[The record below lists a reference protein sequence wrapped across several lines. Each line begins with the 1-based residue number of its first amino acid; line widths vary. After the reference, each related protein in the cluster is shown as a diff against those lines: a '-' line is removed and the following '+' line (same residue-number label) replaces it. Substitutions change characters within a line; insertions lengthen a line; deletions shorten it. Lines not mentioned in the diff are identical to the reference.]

1 MSAASGAAF
10 ATPKQVR
17 AGALDVAYVDL
28 GPRHGE
34 PVVLLHGWPYDIRA
48 FEECA
53 PMLAAQGHRVL
64 IPYLRGYGPT
74 RFASDAAVRNGQQA
88 ALADDARAFMDALH
102 VTKATLA
109 GFDWGART
117 AVAVAALWPERCKA
131 IVPVSGY
138 ILANIAANQQ
148 PLAPRA
154 ELGWWY
160 QYYFATERG
169 RRGYAQN
176 THEFAKL
183 IWQIASPTWQFDDAT
198 FDRSAA
204 AFDNPDHVD
213 IVVHNYRW
221 RLGLAEGETQ
231 YVALE
236 ERLQQRPVVS
246 TPAITIGSDF
256 DGAAADGAAYRD
268 RFTGPYEHRVLAG
281 IGHNVP
287 QEAPRAF
294 ADAVAAAIRR
304 AA

>member
-1 MSAASGAAF
+1 
-10 ATPKQVR
+10 
-17 AGALDVAYVDL
+17 LEVAYVEL

-34 PVVLLHGWPYDIRA
+34 PIILLHGWPYDIHA
-48 FEECA
+48 FDRSG
-53 PMLAAQGHRVL
+53 PVLAEQGYRVL

-74 RFASDAAVRNGQQA
+74 QFVSASAMRNGQQA
-88 ALADDARAFMDALH
+88 ALADDARAFLDALH
-102 VTKATLA
+102 ISRATIA

-117 AVAVAALWPERCKA
+117 AVAVAVLWPERCKA
-131 IVPVSGY
+131 IIPVSGY
-138 ILANIAANQQ
+138 ILANLAANQQ

-183 IWQIASPTWQFDDAT
+183 IWQIASPNWQFDDVT
-198 FDRSAA
+198 FNRSAA
-204 AFDNPDHVD
+204 AFDNSDHVD

-221 RLGLAEGETQ
+221 RLGLAEGESS
-231 YVALE
+231 YAALE
-236 ERLQQRPVVS
+236 ERLQTRPLVTVPS
-246 TPAITIGSDF
+246 ITISSDF

-268 RFTGPYEHRVLAG
+268 RFTGPYDHRVLPG

-287 QEAPRAF
+287 QEAPSAF
-294 ADAVAAAIRR
+294 AEAVVDAIQLAG
-304 AA
+304 